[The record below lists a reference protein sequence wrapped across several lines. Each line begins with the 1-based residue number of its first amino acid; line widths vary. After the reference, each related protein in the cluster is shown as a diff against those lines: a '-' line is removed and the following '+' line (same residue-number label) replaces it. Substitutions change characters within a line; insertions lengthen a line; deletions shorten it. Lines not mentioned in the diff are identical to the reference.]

1 MRRYQICN
9 RCIMDTSDPTIRFDS
24 DGICNYCTEALELIS
39 EQGYKGGGQSEAQ
52 YNKIIKTIKNNQ
64 RDKAYDCVIGV
75 SGGVDSAF
83 LLHLAH
89 KEGLIILAVHV
100 DAGWNS
106 NMAVSNIQKLC
117 TKMKIDLK
125 TIVIDWKIFKELQ
138 RAYMFSGLPNL
149 DVPQDHVFFTALYQ
163 FAEKYK
169 IKYVLTGSNAAT
181 ESILPA
187 YLVYDALDYKS
198 LKDVYRKNKRKRA
211 ASLKDYPHMT
221 YLKKRYYYRHLK
233 IIRLLNYI
241 DYSKTEAMDILTS
254 EYGWE
259 YYGGKHWESRFTKFV
274 QTCYLPQKFG
284 FQKSRAHLSNL
295 VVNGEISRD
304 EALYFLE
311 KEERDYPEKMR
322 EADRKYILKKLD
334 ITADDWN
341 RILASPN
348 KTEDDY
354 KNNKKLQK
362 FLKKLKRIV
371 RKQNAIC
378 SR

>member
-9 RCIMDTSDPTIRFDS
+9 RCIMDTSDPRIRFDS
-24 DGICNYCTEALELIS
+24 DGICKYCTEALELIS

-89 KEGLIILAVHV
+89 KEGLRILAVHV

-311 KEERDYPEKMR
+311 KEERDYPEKMC

-348 KTEDDY
+348 KKEDDY

-362 FLKKLKRIV
+362 LLKKLKRIV

>member
-1 MRRYQICN
+1 M
-9 RCIMDTSDPTIRFDS
+9 
-24 DGICNYCTEALELIS
+24 
-39 EQGYKGGGQSEAQ
+39 
-52 YNKIIKTIKNNQ
+52 
-64 RDKAYDCVIGV
+64 IGV

-89 KEGLIILAVHV
+89 KEGLRILAVHV